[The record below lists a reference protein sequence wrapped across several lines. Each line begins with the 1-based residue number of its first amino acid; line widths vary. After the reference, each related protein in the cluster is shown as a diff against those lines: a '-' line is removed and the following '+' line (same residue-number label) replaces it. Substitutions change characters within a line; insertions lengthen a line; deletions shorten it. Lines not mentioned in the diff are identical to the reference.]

1 MQCGGYKKDFKW
13 KSFEENTFVGGSLPK
28 RTKKGASTSRLAD
41 VTFLTQEEVAP
52 KTSPVR
58 LLEVE
63 PDTQELRGPS
73 IVSDAPAEQPPAI
86 APVLLHTELP
96 SDAFPIIDA
105 SFPES
110 PAFDAAFD
118 DTCNFNPLSQDFH
131 MEHALLNQ
139 DSAAPTDPAD
149 SVPAE
154 ADDED
159 DEDYEDVEEI
169 DRGSQPFVWAIKQR
183 HINAIYANQRELV
196 IANNRYPLHRTITFQ
211 PDSQESLMHTYISQT
226 SGILS
231 IKDGPTENPWRTL
244 IYPLAQSS
252 PPLYHALASMT
263 AFHLASSAN
272 SASKYAP
279 SPHSFRLL
287 AVRHLSTSLTALS
300 TSLSSS
306 YLPAQELLTDLATTL
321 TLAFAESWDWG
332 TRSGISHLRGSRIL
346 VSRAL
351 TVHASFPYQGE
362 DFERLKFLANCWMY
376 LDVLAQLTSM
386 CDIYCA
392 VDFEALLAPLGRR
405 TMFGPLPRPG
415 RDGGM
420 AEHLGKLEL
429 DPLLGCSSTLF
440 PILARVATLLKRVR
454 VYHLRTGMLDAPLPE
469 YLMEPATNIKA
480 NLETWDP
487 GDVSTYSE
495 PEDDPS
501 SVRYGLAT
509 AETYRLVTLMLLY
522 QAVPSLAE
530 GGDMITTVNQLAE
543 SAMALLDST
552 PISSRVV
559 IIQIFP
565 LMLAGCEAKSTSGF
579 REWVRERWKGM
590 KGRMWIGNLECCSS
604 VVEELW
610 KRRDQYEAMGMAR
623 RRDYAVG
630 GRLHWA
636 TVMREWKWEGECSAN
651 CRKSVSLTLRS
662 ASGIAILLNRVS
674 THDKRRYIYPSVR
687 LSPLIDPNQHD
698 TQK

>member
-1 MQCGGYKKDFKW
+1 MD
-13 KSFEENTFVGGSLPK
+13 GSLPK
-28 RTKKGASTSRLAD
+28 RTKKGAPTNGFTD
-41 VTFLTQEEVAP
+41 VTFPNPEVAASKP
-52 KTSPVR
+52 LQVSSA
-58 LLEVE
+58 EVE
-63 PDTQELRGPS
+63 PDAQKLGGPPL
-73 IVSDAPAEQPPAI
+73 VSDTPAEQPPAT
-86 APVLLHTELP
+86 APMPLQMESP
-96 SDAFPIIDA
+96 SHAFSITNEP
-105 SFPES
+105 FPEI
-110 PAFDAAFD
+110 PAFDVVFD
-118 DTCNFNPLSQDFH
+118 DICNFDPLLQDFH
-131 MEHALLNQ
+131 KEETLLNQ
-139 DSAAPTDPAD
+139 ERAEPTDPVD
-149 SVPAE
+149 SVPVE
-154 ADDED
+154 ADEEDD

-183 HINAIYANQRELV
+183 HINAVYANQQGLV
-196 IANNRYPLHRTITFQ
+196 VANNYPLHRTITFQ
-211 PDSQESLMHTYISQT
+211 PDSRESLMHTYVSQT

-272 SASKYAP
+272 SASKHAP

-306 YLPAQELLTDLATTL
+306 HLPAQELLTDLATTL

-351 TVHASFPYQGE
+351 TVHASFPYSGA

-376 LDVLAQLTSM
+376 LDVLAQLTSI
-386 CDIYCA
+386 CDINCA
-392 VDFEALLAPLGRR
+392 IDFESLLAPLGRR
-405 TMFGPLPRPG
+405 AMFGPLPGLG

-420 AEHLGKLEL
+420 AESLEKLEL
-429 DPLLGCSSTLF
+429 DPLLGCSGTLF
-440 PILARVATLLKRVR
+440 PVLARVATLLKRVR
-454 VYHLRTGMLDAPLPE
+454 EFQLRTGMLDTPFPE
-469 YLMEPATNIKA
+469 NLMTFATNIKR
-480 NLETWDP
+480 NLEMWDP
-487 GDVSTYSE
+487 GDLSTYSE

-552 PISSRVV
+552 PIFSRVV

-565 LMLAGCEAKSTSGF
+565 LMLAGCEAKATGGF
-579 REWVRERWKGM
+579 RDWVRERWKGM

-610 KRRDQYEAMGMAR
+610 KRRDQFEAMGIAGR
-623 RRDYAVG
+623 GDYAVG

-636 TVMREWKWEGECSAN
+636 TVMREWKWE
-651 CRKSVSLTLRS
+651 V
-662 ASGIAILLNRVS
+662 LLG
-674 THDKRRYIYPSVR
+674 
-687 LSPLIDPNQHD
+687 
-698 TQK
+698 

>member
-28 RTKKGASTSRLAD
+28 RTKKGAPRNIFID
-41 VTFLTQEEVAP
+41 ETFANKEVMAP
-52 KTSPVR
+52 KPPLAR
-58 LLEVE
+58 PAELE
-63 PDTQELRGPS
+63 PDTQELGGPPS
-73 IVSDAPAEQPPAI
+73 VSDTPAEQPPAT
-86 APVLLHTELP
+86 APVLLQMDSPPH
-96 SDAFPIIDA
+96 AFSIMNG
-105 SFPES
+105 SFPEI
-110 PAFDAAFD
+110 PAFDVVFD
-118 DTCNFNPLSQDFH
+118 DTCNFDPLSQDFH
-131 MEHALLNQ
+131 TEDTLLNR
-139 DSAAPTDPAD
+139 DNAEPTYLVD
-149 SVPAE
+149 SVPVDANE
-154 ADDED
+154 ED
-159 DEDYEDVEEI
+159 DDDVEEI

-183 HINAIYANQRELV
+183 HINAVYANRRELV
-196 IANNRYPLHRTITFQ
+196 MANNRFPLDRTITFQ
-211 PDSQESLMHTYISQT
+211 PDSQESLMHTYVSQT

-244 IYPLAQSS
+244 IFPLAQSS

-287 AVRHLSTSLTALS
+287 AVRHLSNSLTALS
-300 TSLSSS
+300 TSLSSTH
-306 YLPAQELLTDLATTL
+306 LPARELLTDLATTL

-351 TVHASFPYQGE
+351 TVHASFPYQDE

-386 CDIYCA
+386 CDINCA
-392 VDFEALLAPLGRR
+392 IDFEALLAPLGKR
-405 TMFGPLPRPG
+405 TMYGPLPRPG

-420 AEHLGKLEL
+420 AEHLEKLEL
-429 DPLLGCSSTLF
+429 DPLLGCSGTLF
-440 PILARVATLLKRVR
+440 PVLARVATLLKGVR
-454 VYHLRTGMLDAPLPE
+454 MYQLRTGMLEAPLPE
-469 YLMEPATNIKA
+469 NLMAFAMNIKA

-487 GDVSTYSE
+487 GDMSTYSE

-530 GGDMITTVNQLAE
+530 AGDMITTVNQLAE
-543 SAMALLDST
+543 SAMGLLDST

-565 LMLAGCEAKSTSGF
+565 LMLAGCEAKSTGGL
-579 REWVRERWKGM
+579 RDWVRERWKRM

-610 KRRDQYEAMGMAR
+610 KRRDQVEAMGMAK

-630 GRLHWA
+630 GRLHWT
-636 TVMREWKWEGECSAN
+636 TVMREWNWEGKLEE
-651 CRKSVSLTLRS
+651 K
-662 ASGIAILLNRVS
+662 
-674 THDKRRYIYPSVR
+674 
-687 LSPLIDPNQHD
+687 
-698 TQK
+698 

>member
-1 MQCGGYKKDFKW
+1 M
-13 KSFEENTFVGGSLPK
+13 GGSLPK
-28 RTKKGASTSRLAD
+28 RTKKGASTNGFID
-41 VTFLTQEEVAP
+41 VTVPNQEIVARKP
-52 KTSPVR
+52 PPARPT
-58 LLEVE
+58 EVE
-63 PDTQELRGPS
+63 PDTRELRGLP
-73 IVSDAPAEQPPAI
+73 VASDAPAEQQPAI
-86 APVLLHTELP
+86 TPVPLQTELLL
-96 SDAFPIIDA
+96 DEFPIIDE
-105 SFPES
+105 SFPE
-110 PAFDAAFD
+110 PPEFDVVFD
-118 DTCNFNPLSQDFH
+118 DTCNFDPLSQDS
-131 MEHALLNQ
+131 HAEGTLLNQ
-139 DSAAPTDPAD
+139 DPVELADPAV
-149 SVPAE
+149 SIAVE
-154 ADDED
+154 EYEED
-159 DEDYEDVEEI
+159 DQDVEEI

-183 HINAIYANQRELV
+183 HINAVYANQRALV
-196 IANNRYPLHRTITFQ
+196 MTNNRYPLYHTITFQ
-211 PDSQESLMHTYISQT
+211 PDSQESLMHTYVSQT

-263 AFHLASSAN
+263 AFHLASSAS

-279 SPHSFRLL
+279 APHSFRLL

-306 YLPAQELLTDLATTL
+306 HLPAQELLTDLATTL

-351 TVHASFPYQGE
+351 TVHASFPYQGG

-386 CDIYCA
+386 CDINCA
-392 VDFEALLAPLGRR
+392 IDFEALLAPLGRR
-405 TMFGPLPRPG
+405 TIYGPLPRPG

-454 VYHLRTGMLDAPLPE
+454 VYQLRTGMLDVPLPE
-469 YLMEPATNIKA
+469 NLMAFAMNIKA

-495 PEDDPS
+495 PEDDPL
-501 SVRYGLAT
+501 SVRYALAT
-509 AETYRLVTLMLLY
+509 AETYRLVALMLLY

-543 SAMALLDST
+543 SAMGLLDST

-565 LMLAGCEAKSTSGF
+565 LMLAGCEAKSTGGF

-610 KRRDQYEAMGMAR
+610 KRRDQFEAMGMAR
-623 RRDYAVG
+623 RRGYAVG
-630 GRLHWA
+630 GRLHWT
-636 TVMREWKWEGECSAN
+636 TVMREWKWEGGFTSYYS
-651 CRKSVSLTLRS
+651 RKWCILTMMQFS
-662 ASGIAILLNRVS
+662 
-674 THDKRRYIYPSVR
+674 
-687 LSPLIDPNQHD
+687 
-698 TQK
+698 

>member
-1 MQCGGYKKDFKW
+1 M
-13 KSFEENTFVGGSLPK
+13 GGSLPK
-28 RTKKGASTSRLAD
+28 RTKKGVSTTGLID
-41 VTFLTQEEVAP
+41 VTFSNQDVMVLKPPPIRPA
-52 KTSPVR
+52 
-58 LLEVE
+58 EVE
-63 PDTQELRGPS
+63 PDTQEFRGPPLA
-73 IVSDAPAEQPPAI
+73 VDASAEQLPAT
-86 APVLLHTELP
+86 APVLLQTELP
-96 SDAFPIIDA
+96 SNAFPIIDG
-105 SFPES
+105 SFSES
-110 PAFDAAFD
+110 PAFDIVFD
-118 DTCNFNPLSQDFH
+118 DTYSFDPLSRVFHTEDTLLSQDPGG
-131 MEHALLNQ
+131 
-139 DSAAPTDPAD
+139 PTDLTD
-149 SVPAE
+149 SVPVE
-154 ADDED
+154 TDDD
-159 DEDYEDVEEI
+159 DDDEDVEEI

-183 HINAIYANQRELV
+183 HINAVYANQRELV
-196 IANNRYPLHRTITFQ
+196 MANNRYPLHHTVIFQ
-211 PDSQESLMHTYISQT
+211 PDSQESLMHTYVSQT

-306 YLPAQELLTDLATTL
+306 HLPAQELLADLATTL

-332 TRSGISHLRGSRIL
+332 TRSGLSHLRGSRIL

-362 DFERLKFLANCWMY
+362 DYERLKFLANCWMY
-376 LDVLAQLTSM
+376 LDVLAQLTSI
-386 CDIYCA
+386 CDINCA
-392 VDFEALLAPLGRR
+392 IDFEALLAPLERR

-454 VYHLRTGMLDAPLPE
+454 VYQVRTGMLETPLPE
-469 YLMEPATNIKA
+469 NLMEFAMNIKA

-522 QAVPSLAE
+522 QVVPSLAE
-530 GGDMITTVNQLAE
+530 GEDAITTVNQLAE
-543 SAMALLDST
+543 SAMGLLDST

-565 LMLAGCEAKSTSGF
+565 LMLAGCEAKCTGGF

-610 KRRDQYEAMGMAR
+610 KRRDQFEAMGMAK

-636 TVMREWKWEGECSAN
+636 TVMREWKWEGGFTSYYS
-651 CRKSVSLTLRS
+651 RKWR
-662 ASGIAILLNRVS
+662 ILMMIQFS
-674 THDKRRYIYPSVR
+674 
-687 LSPLIDPNQHD
+687 
-698 TQK
+698 

>member
-28 RTKKGASTSRLAD
+28 RTKKGASTSGLID
-41 VTFLTQEEVAP
+41 VTFRNQEVVAP
-52 KTSPVR
+52 KPLPVR
-58 LLEVE
+58 LLEFE
-63 PDTQELRGPS
+63 ADTQELRGPS
-73 IVSDAPAEQPPAI
+73 IVSDALAEQPPAI
-86 APVLLHTELP
+86 APMLLQTDLP
-96 SDAFPIIDA
+96 SDAFPIKDA

-110 PAFDAAFD
+110 PAFDVAFD
-118 DTCNFNPLSQDFH
+118 DTCNFDPISQGFH
-131 MEHALLNQ
+131 IEDALNQ
-139 DSAAPTDPAD
+139 DSAVPMDPAD
-149 SVPAE
+149 SAPAE
-154 ADDED
+154 ADEGD
-159 DEDYEDVEEI
+159 DEDAEEI
-169 DRGSQPFVWAIKQR
+169 GRISQPFVWAIKQR
-183 HINAIYANQRELV
+183 HINAVYANQRELV
-196 IANNRYPLHRTITFQ
+196 MANNRYPLHRTITFQ
-211 PDSQESLMHTYISQT
+211 PDSQELLMHTYVSQT

-272 SASKYAP
+272 SASNYAP
-279 SPHSFRLL
+279 SPQSFRLL

-306 YLPAQELLTDLATTL
+306 HLPAQELLTDLATTL

-351 TVHASFPYQGE
+351 TVHASFPYRGE

-386 CDIYCA
+386 CDINCA
-392 VDFEALLAPLGRR
+392 IDFEALLAPLRRR

-420 AEHLGKLEL
+420 AEHLEKLEL

-440 PILARVATLLKRVR
+440 PILTRVATLLKRVR
-454 VYHLRTGMLDAPLPE
+454 VYQLRTGMLDAPLPE

-530 GGDMITTVNQLAE
+530 GGGMITTVNQLAK
-543 SAMALLDST
+543 SAMGLLDST

-565 LMLAGCEAKSTSGF
+565 LMLAGCEAKSTGGS
-579 REWVRERWKGM
+579 REWVRQRWKGM

-610 KRRDQYEAMGMAR
+610 KRRDHFEAMGMAR

-651 CRKSVSLTLRS
+651 CRKSGLLTLRS
-662 ASGIAILLNRVS
+662 ASGIAILPNRVS
-674 THDKRRYIYPSVR
+674 THHKRRYIYLCARPSPR
-687 LSPLIDPNQHD
+687 IRSKQA
-698 TQK
+698 

>member
-28 RTKKGASTSRLAD
+28 RTKKGAPTNGFIEM
-41 VTFLTQEEVAP
+41 TFSKEEVVAP
-52 KTSPVR
+52 K
-58 LLEVE
+58 LLPARPAEVE
-63 PDTQELRGPS
+63 PDTQESGGPPLAS
-73 IVSDAPAEQPPAI
+73 STPAEQPPAT
-86 APVLLHTELP
+86 APALLQMESP
-96 SDAFPIIDA
+96 SHAFPIINET
-105 SFPES
+105 FPEI
-110 PAFDAAFD
+110 ATFDVVFD
-118 DTCNFNPLSQDFH
+118 DTCSFDPLSQDFH
-131 MEHALLNQ
+131 TEDTLLNQ
-139 DSAAPTDPAD
+139 DPAGPTDPAD
-149 SVPAE
+149 FVPE
-154 ADDED
+154 DADGED
-159 DEDYEDVEEI
+159 DDDVEEI

-183 HINAIYANQRELV
+183 HINAVYANQRELGMV
-196 IANNRYPLHRTITFQ
+196 NNRLPLRRTITFQ
-211 PDSQESLMHTYISQT
+211 PGSQESLMHTYVSQT

-272 SASKYAP
+272 SASKNAP

-300 TSLSSS
+300 ISLSSTH
-306 YLPAQELLTDLATTL
+306 LPARELLTDLATTL

-386 CDIYCA
+386 CDINCA
-392 VDFEALLAPLGRR
+392 IDFEALLAPLGKR
-405 TMFGPLPRPG
+405 TLYGPLPRLG

-420 AEHLGKLEL
+420 AKHLGKLEL

-440 PILARVATLLKRVR
+440 PILARVASLLKRIR
-454 VYHLRTGMLDAPLPE
+454 VYRLRIGMVDAPLPE
-469 YLMEPATNIKA
+469 YLMKPAINIKA

-509 AETYRLVTLMLLY
+509 AETYRLVTIMLLY

-543 SAMALLDST
+543 SAMGLLDST

-565 LMLAGCEAKSTSGF
+565 LMLAGCEAKSTGGF

-610 KRRDQYEAMGMAR
+610 KRRDQFETMGMAR
-623 RRDYAVG
+623 RRDYEVG
-630 GRLHWA
+630 GRLHWT
-636 TVMREWKWEGECSAN
+636 TVMREWRWEGEFTSDYL
-651 CRKSVSLTLRS
+651 RKWSILTMVQFS
-662 ASGIAILLNRVS
+662 
-674 THDKRRYIYPSVR
+674 
-687 LSPLIDPNQHD
+687 
-698 TQK
+698 